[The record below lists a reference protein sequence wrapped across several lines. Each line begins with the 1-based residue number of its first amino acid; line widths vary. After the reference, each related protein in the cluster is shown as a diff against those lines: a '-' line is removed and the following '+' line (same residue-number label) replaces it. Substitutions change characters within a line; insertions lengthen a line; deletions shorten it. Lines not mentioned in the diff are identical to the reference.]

1 MIRLWAITGNTFL
14 QTIRQPVFLVM
25 LMATVGLLVFT
36 MPFSGYTMS
45 VDFQKTD
52 LALLQDLGLGTLRVS
67 SLLIAAFS
75 AAGVLRREIEEKTA
89 LIVITKPVTRA
100 VFVIGKFLG
109 VLAAAALAYYIC
121 SLVLLMTVRHK
132 VVIARYDSLDW
143 VVIAVGLSGVAMTI
157 LVTMLG
163 NLWFGWPFTSTAV
176 WSAAVLMSAAMIVI
190 GFVGKGWVLVPFGQG
205 IPGQLVLELAV
216 MFLASVVFVALAVA
230 ASTRLNQTMTLLV
243 CLAVFLLGSA
253 HPQIIGR
260 WAGQAPVIRAA
271 GWVLPDFSQFYPQD
285 DMSIEGP
292 LPLGLVARAGAYCLL
307 YTSAMLALAVAIFQ
321 TRELE
326 SQDSSASG
334 PGLVNFLA
342 WAGRAGAVASG
353 LAAMSILTIPA
364 LYTKANFIVAGAAA
378 GSAVIGWVVW
388 GAFGFGRRWSWYLVL
403 AGATIVA
410 VAGTV
415 LLITAPRLPGGA
427 EALTPVMTF
436 TVTAVAAGI
445 AGILLLPRTRRH
457 FRFQED

>member
-25 LMATVGLLVFT
+25 LMATVGLLAFT

-45 VDFQKTD
+45 VDFQETD
-52 LALLQDLGLGTLRVS
+52 LMLLQDLGLGTLRVS

-109 VLAAAALAYYIC
+109 VLIAVGLAYYIC
-121 SLVLLMTVRHK
+121 SLAFLMTIRHK

-143 VVIAVGLSGVAMTI
+143 VVIAVGLSGLAMTV

-176 WSAAVLMSAAMIVI
+176 WSGAVLMTAAMVVI

-205 IPGQLVLELAV
+205 IPSQLVLELGV
-216 MFLASVVFVALAVA
+216 MFLASIVFVALAVA
-230 ASTRLNQTMTLLV
+230 ASTRFNQTMTLLV

-253 HPQIIGR
+253 HPQIIGH
-260 WAGQAPVIRAA
+260 WAQQAPVIRAA

-285 DMSIEGP
+285 DMSLQGS

-307 YTSAMLALAVAIFQ
+307 YTSAMLAVAVAVFQ

-326 SQDSSASG
+326 AQDSSASG
-334 PGLVNFLA
+334 PGLVNSLA
-342 WAGRAGAVASG
+342 WAGRATAVALG
-353 LAAMSILTIPA
+353 LAALSILTIPA
-364 LYTKANFIVAGAAA
+364 LYTKANFILAGAAA
-378 GSAVIGWVVW
+378 LAAVIGWVVW

-403 AGATIVA
+403 AAATILA

-415 LLITAPRLPGGA
+415 LLIAAPTLPSGA
-427 EALTPVMTF
+427 EAVTPVSIF
-436 TVTAVAAGI
+436 TGTAIAAGI

-457 FRFQED
+457 FRFQE

>member
-14 QTIRQPVFLVM
+14 QTIRQPVFMVM

-45 VDFQKTD
+45 IEFQETD
-52 LALLQDLGLGTLRVS
+52 LMLLQDLGLGTLRVS

-89 LIVITKPVTRA
+89 LIVIAKPVARA

-109 VLAAAALAYYIC
+109 VLIAAGLAYYIC
-121 SLVLLMTVRHK
+121 SLVFLMTVRHK

-143 VVIAVGLSGVAMTI
+143 VVIVIGLSGLALTI

-176 WSAAVLMSAAMIVI
+176 WSGAVLMTAAMIVI

-205 IPGQLVLELAV
+205 IPRQLLLELAV

-230 ASTRLNQTMTLLV
+230 ASTRLSQTMTLLV

-260 WAGQAPVIRAA
+260 WGQQAPVVRVA
-271 GWVLPDFSQFYPQD
+271 GWILPDFSQFYPQD
-285 DMSIEGP
+285 DMTLEGR
-292 LPLGLVARAGAYCLL
+292 LPLGLVARACAYCLL
-307 YTSAMLALAVAIFQ
+307 YTCAMLATAVAVFQ

-326 SQDSSASG
+326 SQESSASG

-353 LAAMSILTIPA
+353 LAALTILTVPA
-364 LYTKANFIVAGAAA
+364 LYNATNFILAGAAA
-378 GSAVIGWVVW
+378 LSAVIGWLVW

-403 AGATIVA
+403 AAAAIVA

-415 LLITAPRLPGGA
+415 LLLAAPTLPGGA
-427 EALTPVMTF
+427 EALTPVLTF
-436 TVTAVAAGI
+436 TATAVAAGI